1 VQVVALTQLSFWGPD
16 DQCSPEPKAGKVA
29 TLRLLITVKAAPNP
43 SARHGETVC
52 VGALSV
58 DPGRRSWIR
67 LYPIH
72 FRDLDDD
79 NKFRKYDIVTVDA
92 LPAVQDRRRESWRPI
107 VGSVR
112 PEHHLNTGT
121 ARRDYLDPYV
131 EDSMCQLSE
140 HARLASD
147 ARSIALI
154 RVQDVSSLS
163 ITPHPGWTPEQQS
176 KINGYLSQLDILDD
190 HSRVPLQAP
199 RFAGSYRYRCA
210 DHRCRGHRQSLL
222 DWEFVALQRRLGTLT
237 DAEAA
242 DQLRTKFLEQLCAAD
257 RDVAFYVGNQA
268 ARPQAF
274 SIGGVYA
281 PRRPTSRHR
290 LRVSR

>member
-1 VQVVALTQLSFWGPD
+1 MTQLSFWGPE
-16 DQCSPEPKAGKVA
+16 DQPSPEPAAGTAV

-58 DPGRRSWIR
+58 DPGRRSWVR

-112 PEHHLNTGT
+112 PEHHLHPGT
-121 ARRDYLDPYV
+121 ARRGYLDPYV
-131 EDSMCQLSE
+131 EDSMCELID
-140 HARLASD
+140 HARAASD

-154 RVQDVSSLS
+154 RVRDVSSLS
-163 ITPHPGWTPEQQS
+163 IARHPGWTAEQQA
-176 KINGYLSQLDILDD
+176 KINGYLHQLDILDD
-190 HSRVPLQAP
+190 HHRAPLRAP
-199 RFAGSYRYRCA
+199 RFTGTYRYRCA
-210 DHRCRGHRQSLL
+210 DNRCRGHRQSLL
-222 DWEFVALQRRLGTLT
+222 DWEFVALQRRLGALT

-242 DQLRTKFLEQLCAAD
+242 GQLRTKFFDQLCATD

-290 LRVSR
+290 LRLSR

>member
-1 VQVVALTQLSFWGPD
+1 VTQLSFWGPD
-16 DQCSPEPKAGKVA
+16 DQRSPEPRAGSAV

-43 SARHGETVC
+43 SARYGETVC

-79 NKFRKYDIVTVDA
+79 NRFRKYDIVIVDA
-92 LPAVQDRRRESWRPI
+92 LPAIQDKRPESWRPI
-107 VGSVR
+107 VGTVR
-112 PEHHLNTGT
+112 AEHHLSTGP
-121 ARRDYLDPYV
+121 ARRGYLDPYV
-131 EDSMCQLSE
+131 EDSMC
-140 HARLASD
+140 RLIEQTREASD
-147 ARSIALI
+147 APSIALI
-154 RVQDVSSLS
+154 RARDISGLT
-163 ITPHPGWTPEQQS
+163 ITRHPGWTPEQQA

-190 HSRVPLQAP
+190 HHRAPLQAP
-199 RFAGSYRYRCA
+199 RFTGSYRYRCA
-210 DHRCRGHRQSLL
+210 DPRCRGHRQSLL
-222 DWEFVALQRRLGTLT
+222 DWEFVALQRRFGALT

-242 DQLRTKFLEQLCAAD
+242 SHLRTKFLDQLCSAE

-281 PRRPTSRHR
+281 PRRPISRHR
-290 LRVSR
+290 LRVNR

>member
-1 VQVVALTQLSFWGPD
+1 MTQLSFWGPD
-16 DQCSPEPKAGKVA
+16 DQRSPAPKVGKVA

-92 LPAVQDRRRESWRPI
+92 VPAVHDRRPESWQPI
-107 VGSVR
+107 VGTVR
-112 PEHHLNTGT
+112 FEHHLNPGP
-121 ARRDYLDPYV
+121 ARRRYLDPYV
-131 EDSMCQLSE
+131 EESMC
-140 HARLASD
+140 RLIERTREASD
-147 ARSIALI
+147 APSIALI
-154 RVQDVSSLS
+154 RTHDISGMT
-163 ITPHPGWTPEQQS
+163 INRHRGWTPEQQA

-190 HSRVPLQAP
+190 HHRAPLQAP
-199 RFAGSYRYRCA
+199 RFTGSYRYRCA
-210 DHRCRGHRQSLL
+210 DPRCRGHRQSLL
-222 DWEFVALQRRLGTLT
+222 DWEFVALQRRLGSLT
-237 DAEAA
+237 DTEAA
-242 DQLRTKFLEQLCAAD
+242 NQLRAKFLDQLCSAD

-281 PRRPTSRHR
+281 PPRPTSRHR

>member
-1 VQVVALTQLSFWGPD
+1 MTQLSFWGPD
-16 DQCSPEPKAGKVA
+16 DQRSPEPKAGKVA
-29 TLRLLITVKAAPNP
+29 TLRLLITVKAGPNP

-92 LPAVQDRRRESWRPI
+92 LPALQDRRPESWQPI
-107 VGSVR
+107 VGTVR
-112 PEHHLNTGT
+112 PEHHLNPGP
-121 ARRDYLDPYV
+121 ARRGYLDPYV
-131 EDSMCQLSE
+131 EESMC
-140 HARLASD
+140 RLIGKTREASD
-147 ARSIALI
+147 APSIALI
-154 RVQDVSSLS
+154 RAHDISGLT
-163 ITPHPGWTPEQQS
+163 ITRHQGWTPEQQA

-190 HSRVPLQAP
+190 HHRAPLQAP
-199 RFAGSYRYRCA
+199 RFTGSYRYRCA
-210 DHRCRGHRQSLL
+210 DPRCRGHRQNLL
-222 DWEFVALQRRLGTLT
+222 DWEFVALQRRLGGLT

-242 DQLRTKFLEQLCAAD
+242 GQLRTKFLDQLCSAE
-257 RDVAFYVGNQA
+257 REVAFYVGNQA

-290 LRVSR
+290 LRVNR

>member
-1 VQVVALTQLSFWGPD
+1 MRVVALTQLSFWGPD
-16 DQCSPEPKAGKVA
+16 DQRSPEPKAGKVA

-92 LPAVQDRRRESWRPI
+92 LPTIQDRRPESWQPI
-107 VGSVR
+107 VGTAR
-112 PEHHLNTGT
+112 PEHHLSTAT
-121 ARRDYLDPYV
+121 ARRSYLDPYV
-131 EDSMCQLSE
+131 EDSMC
-140 HARLASD
+140 RLIEQTREASD
-147 ARSIALI
+147 APSIALVRAYDI
-154 RVQDVSSLS
+154 SGLT
-163 ITPHPGWTPEQQS
+163 ITRHRGWTPEQQA

-190 HSRVPLQAP
+190 HHRAPLQAP
-199 RFAGSYRYRCA
+199 RFTGSYRYRCA
-210 DHRCRGHRQSLL
+210 DPRCRGHRQSLL
-222 DWEFVALQRRLGTLT
+222 DWEFVALQRRLGGLT

-242 DQLRTKFLEQLCAAD
+242 GQLRTKFLDQLCSAE
-257 RDVAFYVGNQA
+257 REVAFYVGNQA

-290 LRVSR
+290 LRVNR

>member
-1 VQVVALTQLSFWGPD
+1 MTQLSFWGPD
-16 DQCSPEPKAGKVA
+16 DQRSPEPRTGTTV

-92 LPAVQDRRRESWRPI
+92 LPAVQDQRQESWRPV

-112 PEHHLNTGT
+112 PEHHLNTGN

-131 EDSMCQLSE
+131 EDSMCQLVE
-140 HARLASD
+140 HARAASS

-154 RVQDVSSLS
+154 RVHDVSSLS
-163 ITPHPGWTPEQQS
+163 ITRHRGWTPEQQA

-190 HSRVPLQAP
+190 HDRAPLQAP
-199 RFAGSYRYRCA
+199 RFTGAYRYRCA
-210 DHRCRGHRQSLL
+210 DRRCRGHRQSLL
-222 DWEFVALQRRLGTLT
+222 DWEFVALQRRLGGLT

-242 DQLRTKFLEQLCAAD
+242 DQLRTKFLDQLCGAD

-281 PRRPTSRHR
+281 PRRPTGRHR
-290 LRVSR
+290 LRLSR

>member
-1 VQVVALTQLSFWGPD
+1 MTQLSFWGPD
-16 DQCSPEPKAGKVA
+16 DQQTPEPKAGTAV

-43 SARHGETVC
+43 SARHGDTVC
-52 VGALSV
+52 VGALSL

-79 NKFRKYDIVTVDA
+79 NKFRTYDIVTVDA
-92 LPAVQDRRRESWRPI
+92 LPASQDQRRESWRPI

-121 ARRDYLDPYV
+121 ARRGYLDPYV
-131 EDSMCQLSE
+131 EDSMCELVE
-140 HARLASD
+140 HARVASD

-154 RVQDVSSLS
+154 RVRDISGLS
-163 ITPHPGWTPEQQS
+163 IARHRGWTADQPA
-176 KINGYLSQLDILDD
+176 KINGYLNQLDILDD
-190 HSRVPLQAP
+190 HRRAPLQAP
-199 RFAGSYRYRCA
+199 RFTGVYRYRCA
-210 DHRCRGHRQSLL
+210 DRRCRGHWQSLL

-242 DQLRTKFLEQLCAAD
+242 DQLRAKFLEQLCAAD

-281 PRRPTSRHR
+281 PRRPISRHR
-290 LRVSR
+290 LRLSR